1 MSHSRIFMILFIH
14 DSNKLSRSS
23 LTLCDREHDASPASV
38 SLYKLLT
45 LANIHS
51 DAQHVKT
58 LNMCEYINCHSRL
71 NIRRR
76 DLLG

>member
-1 MSHSRIFMILFIH
+1 MADGGIFMILFIH
-14 DSNKLSRSS
+14 DSNKLS
-23 LTLCDREHDASPASV
+23 LWLGICDRDMTFTSQVSASTSFF
-38 SLYKLLT
+38 T
-45 LANIHS
+45 MANIHS

-58 LNMCEYINCHSRL
+58 LNMCEYINCHSGL